1 MYVCIVL
8 GRNPG
13 LCTWW
18 PRTELC
24 PHLLLK
30 MSLEAHVVS
39 YPIGGMD
46 VLSGCTGAQTTS
58 GSCSSFPVEAKT
70 CTQGSTGSGLRKA
83 SRNAL
88 KIYVQVAIGHQIFT
102 FYTVT
107 FNLKCYLKNNTMAC
121 HGVSA

>member
-1 MYVCIVL
+1 MYACIVL

-18 PRTELC
+18 PRTELH

-46 VLSGCTGAQTTS
+46 VLRGCTGAQTTS
-58 GSCSSFPVEAKT
+58 GSCSSFPAEAKT
-70 CTQGSTGSGLRKA
+70 CTREHRLRIKA

-88 KIYVQVAIGHQIFT
+88 KIYVQVTIGHQSFT